1 MTTTLQVGRLLFRWR
16 SITPVPVIAAILALL
31 WFQREHLASGRLELV
46 LGLDAAGLLLA
57 VVGQALRAWVLGQ
70 VPEGTSGQGNTLEAS
85 TLNTTGPYARV
96 RNPLYV
102 GNLLIVVGL
111 LLMTQSLGAA
121 CLALV
126 FFFGQYHF
134 IIRAEEQFLRERFPE
149 RFEAFCRKVP
159 RWLPRLKPATDLP
172 LSHRFDWRRS
182 LRKEHNPFAAWM
194 SGAILLAGWQLWM
207 RDAAGFSDVLPG
219 LVAAEAALLSFFLIV
234 KGWKRGWLARASAR
248 EAKTGEAV

>member
-1 MTTTLQVGRLLFRWR
+1 MTTTLRLGRLLFHWR
-16 SITPVPVIAAILALL
+16 SITPVPVIAGILALL
-31 WFQREHLASGRLELV
+31 WFERNELATGRLEV
-46 LGLDAAGLLLA
+46 LLALDVAGLLLA
-57 VVGQALRAWVLGQ
+57 IAGQALRAWVLGQ

-111 LLMTQSLGAA
+111 LLMTQSLVAA
-121 CLALV
+121 ALALA

-134 IIRAEEQFLRERFPE
+134 IIRAEEQFLRERFAK
-149 RFEAFCRKVP
+149 RFEAFYRSVP

-172 LSHRFDWRRS
+172 LSHRFAWRRS

-194 SGAILLAGWQLWM
+194 SGAVLLAGWQLWM
-207 RDAAGFSDVLPG
+207 RDAAGFYAVLPG
-219 LVAAEAALLSFFLIV
+219 LVAAEAALLSFYLVV
-234 KGWKRGWLARASAR
+234 KGWKRGWFLRESPR
-248 EAKTGEAV
+248 EAKTSEVV